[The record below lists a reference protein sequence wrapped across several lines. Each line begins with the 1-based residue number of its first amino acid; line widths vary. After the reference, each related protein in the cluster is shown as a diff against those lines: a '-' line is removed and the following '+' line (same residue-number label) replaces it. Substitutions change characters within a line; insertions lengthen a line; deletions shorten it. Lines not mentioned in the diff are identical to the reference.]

1 MIQGLLR
8 AEPAVVQD
16 KRGMLSL
23 WAHEAMR
30 VFQDRLVCS
39 DDTGWFR
46 AQLEERLRSVRARTA
61 LRP

>member
-1 MIQGLLR
+1 M
-8 AEPAVVQD
+8 VQD
-16 KRGMLSL
+16 KRGVLSL